1 MPSKK
6 VFVVFLTAVFLF
18 TFRNLQI
25 PPGIETDEGVIAH
38 NAALISKT
46 GRDQNGRF
54 MPMFILSSDKMDWKQ
69 PVSIYLTAIYF
80 KVFGMSLWVFKLVN
94 VSVALISL
102 CLMWILLKTLFGEKE
117 AVWGTI
123 VLITTPMVVIS
134 TRIGTEAISPLL
146 FATAWLLTIALYRK
160 NGRLVNLVLSA
171 LTLGVGFYS
180 YKGMRLVIPPWTLM
194 TMGYIYHKS
203 ARDWGKFF
211 RSVGV
216 FTIVLFPFF
225 SITPFLELKYPGA
238 VFERATLA
246 LESYRHYAY
255 YWLSNLDLGFL
266 FLQGDVGRI
275 FSVELFGSF
284 LLGALPFFLVGI
296 KKAVD
301 KMSFFTFILGSY
313 LLTPVLFGMAGSMG
327 YGHRLVAI
335 IPAYVIITTLGIRGV
350 RRGWNILL
358 ALFFAVN
365 FFNFFTY
372 YFYRYPQLHETKT
385 AFSNNLDRAYYRLAT
400 LSKKEQLA
408 PYIQENVHQQH
419 GEGNLFFEAAYFD
432 NPLTLWKQGSPL
444 PPKSIL
450 LTNMEVVDGLEKS
463 NINASPLF
471 IQKSR

>member
-1 MPSKK
+1 
-6 VFVVFLTAVFLF
+6 
-18 TFRNLQI
+18 
-25 PPGIETDEGVIAH
+25 
-38 NAALISKT
+38 
-46 GRDQNGRF
+46 
-54 MPMFILSSDKMDWKQ
+54 
-69 PVSIYLTAIYF
+69 
-80 KVFGMSLWVFKLVN
+80 
-94 VSVALISL
+94 
-102 CLMWILLKTLFGEKE
+102 
-117 AVWGTI
+117 
-123 VLITTPMVVIS
+123 
-134 TRIGTEAISPLL
+134 
-146 FATAWLLTIALYRK
+146 
-160 NGRLVNLVLSA
+160 
-171 LTLGVGFYS
+171 
-180 YKGMRLVIPPWTLM
+180 
-194 TMGYIYHKS
+194 
-203 ARDWGKFF
+203 
-211 RSVGV
+211 
-216 FTIVLFPFF
+216 
-225 SITPFLELKYPGA
+225 LKYPGA

>member
-1 MPSKK
+1 M
-6 VFVVFLTAVFLF
+6 
-18 TFRNLQI
+18 
-25 PPGIETDEGVIAH
+25 ETDEGVIAH

-54 MPMFILSSDKMDWKQ
+54 MPAFILSSDKMDWKQ

-80 KVFGMSLWVFKLVN
+80 KIFGMSLWVFKLVN

-160 NGRLVNLVLSA
+160 NGRLINLVLSA

-194 TMGYIYHKS
+194 TIGYIYHKS
-203 ARDWGKFF
+203 ARDWSKFF

-301 KMSFFTFILGSY
+301 RMSFFTYVLGSY

-335 IPAYVIITTLGIRGV
+335 IPAFVIIATLGIREMRWRWRALFG
-350 RRGWNILL
+350 
-358 ALFFAVN
+358 LFFAIN
-365 FFNFFTY
+365 FFNFFSY
-372 YFYRYPQLHETKT
+372 YFFKYPQLHETRT

-400 LSKKEQLA
+400 LSKKEQLV
-408 PYIQENVHQQH
+408 PYVQENVHEQH

-432 NPLTLWKQGSPL
+432 RPLTLWKQGSKL
-444 PPKSIL
+444 PPNSLL
-450 LTNMEVVDGLEKS
+450 LTNMELVDGLEKF
-463 NINASPLF
+463 NIDAAPLF